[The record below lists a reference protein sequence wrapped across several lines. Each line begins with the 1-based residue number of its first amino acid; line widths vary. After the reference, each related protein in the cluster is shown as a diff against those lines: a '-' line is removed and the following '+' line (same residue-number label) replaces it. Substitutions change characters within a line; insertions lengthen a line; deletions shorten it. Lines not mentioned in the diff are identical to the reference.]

1 MIQMILE
8 QLGHV
13 PSHEV
18 RFFSFCQDK
27 DSMLRNSPEGRQRLR
42 DAGIGNPQDVG
53 DWLAGIFESQLDQDE
68 LAERLR
74 EVVHRADK
82 SPVTK

>member
-1 MIQMILE
+1 MILE

-42 DAGIGNPQDVG
+42 EAGIGNPQDVG
-53 DWLAGIFESQLDQDE
+53 DWLAGIFESQLDQDD
-68 LAERLR
+68 LAGRLR
-74 EVVHRADK
+74 EFVHRNDK
-82 SPVTK
+82 PHVIK